1 MLAKTLSAAINGIE
15 ATTIEVEADLS
26 QGLPSFAIVGLPDKA
41 IDEAKER
48 IRSAIKNSS
57 AKFPAKRITVN
68 LAPANIRKTGPA
80 YDLPIAVALLAS
92 DGQIPTKSF
101 KNSIFIGELSLNG
114 DLRPVA
120 GILPTVHHAISKN
133 ITTIYLPKDN
143 AAEAA
148 LLDDIEIIPVDTLE
162 NLVFHLKQEKLIQP
176 HPPSDIESY
185 LNSDQI
191 KIDFAD
197 IHSQEN
203 AKRALE
209 IAAAGHHNIIF
220 NGPPGSGKTMLAKA
234 LIGIM
239 PDMDKK
245 EIFDVT
251 TIYSV
256 SGEITKD
263 NPLIVTRPF
272 RSPHHTSSYVSIV
285 GGGQYPKPGEV
296 SLAHHG
302 VLFLDEFPEFPRQ
315 VLETLR
321 QPLEEGE
328 VIVSRAASTVKF
340 PANFMLVAAMN
351 PCPCGFATDPEKE
364 CSCGAAQINMY
375 RKKLS
380 GPLLD
385 RIDLHIEVPRLSY
398 EKMTEKTKNT
408 TSKEIKSR
416 VTKAR
421 KIQQSRFNDSK
432 ITLNSQMSTKQID
445 QFCVLDESSQNLLRQ
460 AVNKLQLSGRAM
472 HRVLKIARTIA
483 DLAGAKDIQT
493 THLAEALQYRSQ
505 NHLSY

>member
-1 MLAKTLSAAINGIE
+1 MLAKTLSAAIDGID

-26 QGLPSFAIVGLPDKA
+26 QGLPSFSIVGLPDKA

-68 LAPANIRKTGPA
+68 LAPANIRKSGPA
-80 YDLPIAVALLAS
+80 YDLPIAIALLAC
-92 DGQIPTKSF
+92 DGQIPMDHFPS
-101 KNSIFIGELSLNG
+101 SLFIGELSLNG
-114 DLRPVA
+114 DLRPIS
-120 GILPTVHHAISKN
+120 GILPTVHHAIQKN
-133 ITTIYLPKDN
+133 IQTIYLPKDN

-162 NLVFHLKQEKLIQP
+162 NLVFHLKGEKLIRPHQP
-176 HPPSDIESY
+176 TDFSHYLKNRPLAADFSDIHGQ
-185 LNSDQI
+185 D
-191 KIDFAD
+191 
-197 IHSQEN
+197 H

-220 NGPPGSGKTMLAKA
+220 SGPPGSGKTMLAKA
-234 LIGIM
+234 IIGIL
-239 PDMDKK
+239 PDMAKQ

-256 SGEITKD
+256 AGEISKD
-263 NPLIVTRPF
+263 KPLIVGRPF

-285 GGGQYPKPGEV
+285 GGGQYPKPGEI

-328 VIVSRAASTVKF
+328 VVVSRAASTVRF
-340 PANFMLVAAMN
+340 PADFMLVAAMN
-351 PCPCGFATDPEKE
+351 PCPCGYLTDPDKE
-364 CSCGAAQINMY
+364 CQCSASQINLY

-380 GPLLD
+380 GPLMD
-385 RIDLHIEVPRLSY
+385 RIDLHIEVPRLSF
-398 EKMTEKTKNT
+398 EKMTDKNQSQ
-408 TSKEIKSR
+408 TSQEIKNR
-416 VTKAR
+416 VTQAR
-421 KIQQSRFNDSK
+421 QIQQNRFKNLK
-432 ITLNSQMSTKQID
+432 IELNSQMSSRQID
-445 QFCVLDESSQNLLRQ
+445 QFCPLDDTSTDLLRQ
-460 AVNKLQLSGRAM
+460 AVNQMQLSGRAL
-472 HRVLKIARTIA
+472 HRVLKLSRTIA
-483 DLAGAKDIQT
+483 DLAGSEQIET
-493 THLAEALQYRSQ
+493 PHLAEALQHRSQ
-505 NHLSY
+505 PNRSY

>member
-1 MLAKTLSAAINGIE
+1 MLAKTLSSAIDGIT

-26 QGLPSFAIVGLPDKA
+26 QGLPSFSIVGLPDKA

-68 LAPANIRKTGPA
+68 LAPANIRKSGPS
-80 YDLPIAVALLAS
+80 YDLPITIALLAS
-92 DGQIPTKSF
+92 DGQIPTEIFKKSF
-101 KNSIFIGELSLNG
+101 FIGELSLNG

-120 GILPTVHHAISKN
+120 GTLPIVHHAISKN
-133 ITTIYLPKDN
+133 IHTIFLPKDN
-143 AAEAA
+143 ADEAA
-148 LLDDIEIIPVDTLE
+148 LLENIEIIPVDTLE
-162 NLVFHLKQEKLIQP
+162 NLIFHLKGEKMIRP
-176 HPPSDIESY
+176 HAPSDISSY
-185 LNSDQI
+185 LQNRHI
-191 KIDFAD
+191 PIDFAD
-197 IHSQEN
+197 IHGQEQ

-239 PDMDKK
+239 PDMTKQ

-256 SGEITKD
+256 AGEITKE
-263 NPLIVTRPF
+263 NPLIVERPI
-272 RSPHHTSSYVSIV
+272 RSPHHTSSYVSII

-328 VIVSRAASTVKF
+328 VVVSRAASTVRF
-340 PANFMLVAAMN
+340 PADFMLVAAMN
-351 PCPCGFATDPEKE
+351 PCPCGFLTDPEKE
-364 CSCGAAQINMY
+364 CTCAASQVNMY

-398 EKMTEKTKNT
+398 EKMTDKTKNENST
-408 TSKEIKSR
+408 VVKQR

-421 KIQQSRFNDSK
+421 TMQAKRFEKLKIN
-432 ITLNSQMSTKQID
+432 LNSQMSSKQVD
-445 QFCVLDESSQNLLRQ
+445 EFCTLDEASETLFRQ
-460 AVNKLQLSGRAM
+460 AVNKLQLSGRSM
-472 HRVLKIARTIA
+472 HRVLKISRTIA
-483 DLAGAKDIQT
+483 DLSGSVNIET
-493 THLAEALQYRSQ
+493 PHLAEALQYRSHSQ
-505 NHLSY
+505 NF